1 MKLLSRLLRKPPA
14 LDDDQRRRLAAW
26 QALPEADLTEDLDQA
41 RLVVVDVESTG
52 LDIRRDQ
59 LIAIGA
65 VAVQAGRI
73 VLADSFEVILRQE
86 EVSDRDNILVHG
98 IGGQMQRA
106 GLPPAQA
113 LLDFLDYLGKSPLVA
128 YHAVFDATMIRRAM
142 ARHLGLVCK
151 RPWLDLAYVM
161 PALMPDRAG
170 SHKALDDW
178 TALFGITNYARHS
191 ALSDALATA
200 ELLLAALP
208 LAAARKLADYKT
220 LQTHEKAERWLNRAY

>member
-1 MKLLSRLLRKPPA
+1 MNILSRLLRKPPI
-14 LDDDQRRRLAAW
+14 LDADQRRRLAAW
-26 QALPEADLTEDLDQA
+26 QALPEPDLTEPLDKA
-41 RLVVVDVESTG
+41 RYVVVDVESTG
-52 LDIRRDQ
+52 LDIRRDR

-65 VAVQAGRI
+65 VAVHGGRI
-73 VLADSFEVILRQE
+73 VLADSFEVILRQD

-128 YHAVFDATMIRRAM
+128 YHAVFDETMIRRAM
-142 ARHLGLVCK
+142 TRHLGLACK

-161 PALMPDRAG
+161 PALLPAHAH

-178 TALFGITNYARHS
+178 TVLFGITNYARHA
-191 ALSDALATA
+191 ALADALATA
-200 ELLLAALP
+200 QLLLAALP
-208 LAAARKLADYKT
+208 LAIAKKLADYKAIKT
-220 LQTHEKAERWLNRAY
+220 QEKAERWLNRAY

>member
-1 MKLLSRLLRKPPA
+1 MHLLSRLLRKPPVLA
-14 LDDDQRRRLAAW
+14 EDQRRRVAAW
-26 QALPEADLTEDLDQA
+26 QALPEPDLTAPLDQT

-113 LLDFLDYLGKSPLVA
+113 LLDFLEYLGKSPLVA
-128 YHAVFDATMIRRAM
+128 YHAVFDETMIRRAV
-142 ARHLGLVCK
+142 RRYLGLDCK

-161 PALMPDRAG
+161 PALLPDRAH

-178 TALFGITNYARHS
+178 SRVFGITNHARHS
-191 ALSDALATA
+191 ALADALATA
-200 ELLLAALP
+200 QLLLAALP
-208 LAAARKLADYKT
+208 LAKARKLVDYKA

>member
-1 MKLLSRLLRKPPA
+1 MTLFPRLLRKPPA
-14 LDDDQRRRLAAW
+14 LDAEQRRRLAAW
-26 QALPEADLTEDLDQA
+26 RALSETDLSEPFVQT

-52 LDIRRDQ
+52 LDIRRDH

-98 IGGQMQRA
+98 IGGQMQRE

-142 ARHLGLVCK
+142 SRHLGLVFK

-161 PALMPDRAG
+161 PALLPDRAH
-170 SHKALDDW
+170 SHKTVDDW
-178 TALFGITNYARHS
+178 TAFFGITNYARHS
-191 ALSDALATA
+191 ALADALATA
-200 ELLLAALP
+200 QLLLVAMHQAAV
-208 LAAARKLADYKT
+208 RKLDSYTA
-220 LQTHEKAERWLNRAY
+220 LQTQARAERWLNRAC

>member
-1 MKLLSRLLRKPPA
+1 MTLLSRLLRKPPA
-14 LDDDQRRRLAAW
+14 LDEEPKRRLRAW
-26 QALPEADLTEDLDQA
+26 QALPEPDLTEPLDQT

-73 VLADSFEVILRQE
+73 ALADSFEVILRQE

-98 IGGQMQRA
+98 IGGQMQRE

-142 ARHLGLVCK
+142 TEHLGIACK

-161 PALMPDRAG
+161 PALLPGLAS

-191 ALSDALATA
+191 ALADALATA
-200 ELLLAALP
+200 QLLLAALP
-208 LAAARKLADYKT
+208 LAMARKLANYKA

>member
-1 MKLLSRLLRKPPA
+1 MHLLSRLLRKPHVIDA
-14 LDDDQRRRLAAW
+14 DQRRRLAAW
-26 QALPEADLTEDLDQA
+26 QALPEPDLTEALDQA
-41 RLVVVDVESTG
+41 RFVVVDVESTG

-65 VAVQAGRI
+65 VTVQAGRI

-113 LLDFLDYLGKSPLVA
+113 LLDFLDFLGKSPLVA
-128 YHAVFDATMIRRAM
+128 YHAVFDETMIRRAM
-142 ARHLGLVCK
+142 HRHLGLTWK
-151 RPWLDLAYVM
+151 RSWLDLAYVM
-161 PALMPDRAG
+161 PALLPAHAH
-170 SHKALDDW
+170 SCKALDDW

-191 ALSDALATA
+191 ALADALATA
-200 ELLLAALP
+200 QLLLAALH
-208 LAAARKLADYKT
+208 LAAARKLTDFKT

>member
-1 MKLLSRLLRKPPA
+1 MNLLSRLLHKPPV
-14 LDDDQRRRLAAW
+14 LDAEQRRRLAAW
-26 QALPEADLTEDLDQA
+26 QALPEQDLTLPIDQA

-65 VAVQAGRI
+65 VAVEAGRI
-73 VLADSFEVILRQE
+73 ALADGFEVILRQE
-86 EVSDRDNILVHG
+86 AASDRDNILVHG

-106 GLPPAQA
+106 GRPPAQA

-128 YHAVFDATMIRRAM
+128 YHAVFDETLIRRAM
-142 ARHLGLVCK
+142 LRHLGLACR

-161 PALMPDRAG
+161 PALLPDRAA

-191 ALSDALATA
+191 ALADALATA
-200 ELLLAALP
+200 QLLLAALP
-208 LAAARKLADYKT
+208 IARARKLADFKT
-220 LQTHEKAERWLNRAY
+220 LHMQEKAERWLKRAY

>member
-1 MKLLSRLLRKPPA
+1 MNLLSRLLRKPPA
-14 LDDDQRRRLAAW
+14 LDAEQRRRLAAW
-26 QALPEADLTEDLDQA
+26 QALPEPDLSEPIGES

-73 VLADSFEVILRQE
+73 ALADSFEVILRQE

-128 YHAVFDATMIRRAM
+128 YHAVFDATMIQRAM
-142 ARHLGLVCK
+142 AMHLGIGCK

-161 PALMPDRAG
+161 PALLPDRAG

-191 ALSDALATA
+191 ALADALATA

>member
-1 MKLLSRLLRKPPA
+1 MKFVQRLFRRSPQLDPA
-14 LDDDQRRRLAAW
+14 LSRRLADW
-26 QALPEADLTEDLDQA
+26 QALPEADLSLPLSQG
-41 RLVVVDVESTG
+41 RYVVVDVESTG

-65 VAVQAGRI
+65 VAVQEGRI
-73 VLADSFEVILRQE
+73 ALADSFEVILRQE

-98 IGGQMQRA
+98 IGGQMQRE

-113 LLDFLDYLGKSPLVA
+113 LLDFLAYLGKSPLVA

-142 ARHLGLVCK
+142 RQHLGLVWK

-161 PALMPDRAG
+161 PALLPDRAH
-170 SHKALDDW
+170 SHKTLDDW

-191 ALSDALATA
+191 ALADALATA
-200 ELLLAALP
+200 QLLLAALP
-208 LAAARKLADYKT
+208 LAAARKLSDYKT
-220 LQTHEKAERWLNRAY
+220 LQLHEKAERWLNRAY